1 MSFAFLLQYETATR
15 ARARAKNNFI
25 REMTKETEQNF
36 ETLLDDAI
44 V

>member
-1 MSFAFLLQYETATR
+1 MSFAFLLQYETAT
-15 ARARAKNNFI
+15 RARAKNNFI